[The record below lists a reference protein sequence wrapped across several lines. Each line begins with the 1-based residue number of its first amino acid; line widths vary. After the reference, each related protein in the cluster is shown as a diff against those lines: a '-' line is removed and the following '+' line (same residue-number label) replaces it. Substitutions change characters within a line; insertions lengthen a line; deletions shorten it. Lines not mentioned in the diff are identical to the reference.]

1 MTPVPNA
8 PKSASAVSAAKEP
21 PFEEALKKLESIVE
35 QMESGELPLEAMT
48 ARFEEGVRLVKTCQK
63 RLEEAEIKISKLEKD
78 ASGAPTLKPADELL
92 NDDE

>member
-1 MTPVPNA
+1 MPSA
-8 PKSASAVSAAKEP
+8 PKSASAASAAKEV

-35 QMESGELPLEAMT
+35 QMESGELPLETMT

-63 RLEEAEIKISKLEKD
+63 RLEEAEMKISKLEKD
-78 ASGAPTLKPADELL
+78 AGGQPALKPADELL